1 MIATIHLPG
10 ARPWSS
16 AWLGARLADY
26 WSLTKPEVN
35 ILIGITTLA
44 GFCLGSAR
52 PQGSSLSLLLHTL
65 LGTMLVAGGAA
76 ALNHFAERGFDV
88 LMRRTARRPL
98 PAGRISAPN
107 ALVFGIVLST
117 AGGIYLVVA
126 VNALASVLALIT
138 LATYIFLYT
147 PLKRRSPV
155 CTLVGSLP
163 GATPPLIGWAAATGG
178 LDLTAWVL
186 FGMVFLWQFPHFMG
200 IAWMYRDDYDRAG
213 YQILPRGGSRGRFM
227 SLQILLPT
235 LALVPLSLAPV
246 LQSRAG
252 LAYAMGA
259 ALFGSAF
266 SYYGARLA
274 VRRTNAAARRLLLAS
289 ILYLPLVFA
298 LMLLDK
304 V

>member
-1 MIATIHLPG
+1 LK
-10 ARPWSS
+10 
-16 AWLGARLADY
+16 ARLADY

-44 GFCLGSAR
+44 GFCLAPAG

-65 LGTMLVAGGAA
+65 LGTMLVAGGAG
-76 ALNHFAERGFDV
+76 ALNQFAERRFDAQ
-88 LMRRTARRPL
+88 MRRTARRPL
-98 PAGRISAPN
+98 PAGRVSAAS
-107 ALVFGIVLST
+107 ALVFGLVLS
-117 AGGIYLVVA
+117 AVGGLYLAVA

-138 LATYIFLYT
+138 LATYLFLYT

-213 YQILPRGGSRGRFM
+213 YLVLPRGGGRARLM
-227 SLQILLPT
+227 SLQSLMPT

-246 LQSRAG
+246 LQNRAG
-252 LAYAMGA
+252 LAYAVGA
-259 ALFGSAF
+259 MLFGSAF
-266 SYYGARLA
+266 FYYGARLA
-274 VRRTNAAARRLLLAS
+274 VQGTNAAARRLLLAS
-289 ILYLPLVFA
+289 ILYLPLVFG